1 MHPPFAIIHVSLE
14 LPMATPN
21 IDSEIVR
28 TIAIDT
34 GTPEETVSRMFA
46 ETWAEYSE
54 GARIMDYLSVL
65 VARRVRDN
73 LQRWKQDMH

>member
-1 MHPPFAIIHVSLE
+1 
-14 LPMATPN
+14 MATPN
-21 IDSEIVR
+21 VDKDIVKV
-28 TIAIDT
+28 IAIDT
-34 GTPEETVSRMFA
+34 NTPVETVSRMYE

-73 LQRWKQDMH
+73 LLRWQEDTH

>member
-1 MHPPFAIIHVSLE
+1 
-14 LPMATPN
+14 MATPN
-21 IDSEIVR
+21 VDSEIVKE
-28 TIAIDT
+28 IAAKT
-34 GTPEETVSRMFA
+34 NTPVETVSRMYE

-73 LQRWKQDMH
+73 LLRWKQEMH

>member
-1 MHPPFAIIHVSLE
+1 
-14 LPMATPN
+14 MATPN
-21 IDSEIVR
+21 IDNEIVK
-28 TIAIDT
+28 TIANATD
-34 GTPEETVSRMFA
+34 TPEETVSRMFA

-73 LQRWKQDMH
+73 LQRWNQDVH